1 MCWRLLKIRQNN
13 VILLGTGCSPDKEEV
28 EQRSDEEDVADIRGG
43 LQEVLQVG
51 VP

>member
-13 VILLGTGCSPDKEEV
+13 VILPGTGCSPDKEEV
-28 EQRSDEEDVADIRGG
+28 EQRSYEENVADIRGG